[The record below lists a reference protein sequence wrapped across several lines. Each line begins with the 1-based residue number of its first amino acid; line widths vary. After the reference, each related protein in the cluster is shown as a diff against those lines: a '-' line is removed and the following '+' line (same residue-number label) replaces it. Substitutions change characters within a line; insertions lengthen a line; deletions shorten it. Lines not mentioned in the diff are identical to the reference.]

1 MWKDNKQ
8 RRGESPSPER
18 ENKMKTLGTIKGH
31 KVVYDE
37 KNGTMFIKGTTI
49 ATYNIKSQ
57 EEALEY
63 IREWEGFKEA
73 TK

>member
-1 MWKDNKQ
+1 
-8 RRGESPSPER
+8 
-18 ENKMKTLGTIKGH
+18 MKTLGTIKGH

-73 TK
+73 NK